1 MSTRACRA
9 AGEGRR
15 GRAGAPA
22 RAGSAQALPR
32 SDAYLP
38 GTQRD
43 ASGICTRR
51 AGDRPLRGGGCLLPG
66 SQKFPLIHFSKFG

>member
-9 AGEGRR
+9 AREGRR

-22 RAGSAQALPR
+22 QASSAQALPR

-38 GTQRD
+38 GAQRD

-51 AGDRPLRGGGCLLPG
+51 EGDRPPEV
-66 SQKFPLIHFSKFG
+66 PPN